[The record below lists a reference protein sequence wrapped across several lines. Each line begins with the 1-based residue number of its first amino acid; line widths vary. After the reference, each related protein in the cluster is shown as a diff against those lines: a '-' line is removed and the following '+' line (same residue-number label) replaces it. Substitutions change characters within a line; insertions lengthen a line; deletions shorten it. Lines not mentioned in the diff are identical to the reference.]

1 MSISFKGY
9 GENVLTFYTGIT
21 EAGIPV
27 SVAQDCMVNKT
38 AADKD
43 FIGIT
48 CKGDGEIAGVIVDGY
63 VELPYTGNTPAFGY
77 CNLVANGN
85 GGVKAA
91 ASATASN
98 HVVRVINVDTDNKIV
113 GFIL

>member
-9 GENVLTFYTGIT
+9 GENVLTFKAEVS
-21 EAGIPV
+21 EAGVPV
-27 SVAQDCMVNKT
+27 EVNEDCTVKVA

-43 FIGIT
+43 FIGII
-48 CKGDGEIAGVIVDGY
+48 CEVNGEVAGVIVDGY
-63 VELPYTGNTPAFGY
+63 VEMTYTGNAPSYGY
-77 CNLVANGN
+77 CNLVANGS

-91 ASATASN
+91 ASGTASN
-98 HVVRVINVDTDNKIV
+98 HTVRVLKIDTENKIV